1 MDYIRRFA
9 EALGDGGK
17 DANDEHPKGS
27 KLNTATSLDVL
38 KIIRD
43 ELSRLGCR
51 LVDYRISFTA
61 SGFDVTKIKIKCDD
75 PRMVMDAL
83 KEAEPEVRHEFT
95 HSPTKYAYTAANV
108 EIARRVQ
115 DELGLD
121 YEAMGFE
128 DSDAINVSVSEPK
141 EEKPLPPTEVPAP
154 DAIAAGMGDDDF
166 TPIEGEPGEE
176 DVEAA
181 TGGGGGG
188 GGLGA
193 ALGGGGGG
201 MGGGLGGPESK
212 GGGGGGGGA
221 PGGEGEDEEGE
232 ELPGEAGELG
242 EPGEGEE
249 GELGEPVEGEE
260 EGLPGAEGPG
270 GAGAPGEGEEGAPEE
285 PEGVPGGAPP
295 AKKPKKR
302 RPGMEF

>member
-1 MDYIRRFA
+1 MDYINRIA
-9 EALGDGGK
+9 EALEASK
-17 DANDEHPKGS
+17 ASNDEHPNGS

-61 SGFDVTKIKIKCDD
+61 AGFDVTGIKIKCDD
-75 PRMVMDAL
+75 PRLVQDAL
-83 KEAEPEVRHEFT
+83 KEAEPEVRHEFS
-95 HSPTKYAYTAANV
+95 HSPTKFAYTAANV

-128 DSDAINVSVSEPK
+128 DSDAINVSVMEPK
-141 EEKPLPPTEVPAP
+141 EEKALPPTEIPAP
-154 DAIAAGMGDDDF
+154 DAIAAGMGDEM

-188 GGLGA
+188 GLGA
-193 ALGGGGGG
+193 MLGGGGGG
-201 MGGGLGGPESK
+201 GGGGLGGPEEPEGGP
-212 GGGGGGGGA
+212 GGGMGGA
-221 PGGEGEDEEGE
+221 PGGGELGDEEGE
-232 ELPGEAGELG
+232 EGLPGEGGLG
-242 EPGEGEE
+242 EPGEGPEEALPGEE
-249 GELGEPVEGEE
+249 GPE
-260 EGLPGAEGPG
+260 
-270 GAGAPGEGEEGAPEE
+270 GAGEAGEAEEGAPEAGEE
-285 PEGVPGGAPP
+285 PEEAAGP
-295 AKKPKKR
+295 AEKKPKKR

>member
-9 EALGDGGK
+9 EALNDDRP
-17 DANDEHPKGS
+17 DAEDEHPKGS

-38 KIIRD
+38 KIVRD

-51 LVDYRISFTA
+51 LVDYHIGFTA
-61 SGFDVTKIKIKCDD
+61 SGFDITKIKIKCDD

-83 KEAEPEVRHEFT
+83 KEAEPEVRHEFS

-115 DELGLD
+115 EELGLD
-121 YEAMGFE
+121 YEAFGFE
-128 DSDAINVSVSEPK
+128 DSDAVNVSVAEPK
-141 EEKPLPPTEVPAP
+141 EEKPLPPTEIPAP
-154 DAIAAGMGDDDF
+154 DAIAAGMGDEM

-188 GGLGA
+188 GLGA

-201 MGGGLGGPESK
+201 GGGGLGGGPDDLSK
-212 GGGGGGGGA
+212 GGPSGMGPIGGE
-221 PGGEGEDEEGE
+221 PGEEGEGEEG
-232 ELPGEAGELG
+232 LPGEEGGIPGEPGG
-242 EPGEGEE
+242 EPGEGGEE
-249 GELGEPVEGEE
+249 GVPGE
-260 EGLPGAEGPG
+260 EGPG
-270 GAGAPGEGEEGAPEE
+270 GAGEPGEGGEGAPEAGEGAPEE
-285 PEGVPGGAPP
+285 PEPEA
-295 AKKPKKR
+295 KPKKGKR